1 MKNLIRLTRPYQ
13 WVKNI
18 FILLPLFFGGALTDR
33 QSAIYALMA
42 FFAYSFAASAIY
54 CYNDI
59 IDVEDDRKH
68 SEKCKRPIASG
79 AVSIAQGY
87 VIMALMI
94 MLSAMIIAFMGDR
107 ALLVGGVVVTYFMLD
122 ILYCRLL
129 KHYAI
134 VDVCV
139 LSFGF
144 VLRILAGGFATEI
157 TPSNWLV
164 MMTFLLTL
172 FLSFA
177 KRRDDVVR
185 MQKTGEAPRH
195 NTERYNLTV
204 INQAV
209 TITASVT
216 VVCYIM
222 YTISPA
228 VIQRTGSEYVY
239 LTSVFVIL
247 GLLRYMQLTLVDEK
261 SGDPTKMLYSDHFL
275 QLVIAMWFAS
285 YLIIIYNPFS

>member
-1 MKNLIRLTRPYQ
+1 
-13 WVKNI
+13 
-18 FILLPLFFGGALTDR
+18 
-33 QSAIYALMA
+33 
-42 FFAYSFAASAIY
+42 
-54 CYNDI
+54 
-59 IDVEDDRKH
+59 
-68 SEKCKRPIASG
+68 
-79 AVSIAQGY
+79 
-87 VIMALMI
+87 MI
-94 MLSAMIIAFMGDR
+94 LSAAFIVLMKDR
-107 ALLVGGVVVTYFMLD
+107 ALLVGGVVVTYFILD
-122 ILYCRLL
+122 ILYCRWL
-129 KHYAI
+129 KRHAI

-144 VLRILAGGFATEI
+144 VLRILAGGFATDI
-157 TPSNWLV
+157 VPSNWLV

-185 MQKTGEAPRH
+185 MMKTGEAPRH
-195 NTERYNLTV
+195 NTERYNLTF

-209 TITASVT
+209 TITAAVT
-216 VVCYIM
+216 VVSYIM
-222 YTISPA
+222 YTVSPS
-228 VIQRTGSEYVY
+228 VTQRIGSDYVY

-285 YLIIIYNPFS
+285 YLIIIYV

>member
-1 MKNLIRLTRPYQ
+1 MKNIIRLTRPYQ
-13 WVKNI
+13 WAKNI
-18 FILLPLFFGGALTDR
+18 FILLPMFFGGALTDIH
-33 QSAIYALMA
+33 SAQMAMMA

-68 SEKCKRPIASG
+68 SEKCHRPIASG
-79 AVSIAQGY
+79 ALSVAQGY
-87 VIMALMI
+87 VIMALM
-94 MLSAMIIAFMGDR
+94 MVLSAVIIALMGDR
-107 ALLVGGVVVTYFMLD
+107 ALLVGSVVVAYFILD

-144 VLRILAGGFATEI
+144 VLRILAGGFATDI

-172 FLSFA
+172 FLAFA

-185 MQKTGEAPRH
+185 MLKTGEAPRH
-195 NTERYNLTV
+195 NTERYNLTF

-209 TITASVT
+209 TITAAVT
-216 VVCYIM
+216 VVSYIM
-222 YTISPA
+222 YTVSPA
-228 VIQRTGSEYVY
+228 VTQRIGSDYVY

-285 YLIIIYNPFS
+285 YLIIIYV

>member
-1 MKNLIRLTRPYQ
+1 MKHIIRLTRPYQ
-13 WVKNI
+13 WAKNI
-18 FILLPLFFGGALTDR
+18 FILLPMFFGGALTDAETA
-33 QSAIYALMA
+33 QYGLMA
-42 FFAYSFAASAIY
+42 FFAFCFTASAIY

-68 SEKCKRPIASG
+68 SEKCRRPIASG
-79 AVSIAQGY
+79 AISIPQGY
-87 VIMALMI
+87 AIMALM
-94 MLSAMIIAFMGDR
+94 MALSAVIIALMGDR
-107 ALLVGGVVVTYFMLD
+107 ALLTGGVILTYFILD

-129 KHYAI
+129 KRHAI

-144 VLRILAGGFATEI
+144 VLRILAGGFATNI

-172 FLSFA
+172 FLAFA

-185 MQKTGEAPRH
+185 MMKTGEAPRH
-195 NTERYNLTV
+195 NTERYNLTF

-216 VVCYIM
+216 VVSYIM

-228 VIQRTGSEYVY
+228 VIERTGSEYVY

-247 GLLRYMQLTLVDEK
+247 GLLRYMQRTLVDEK

-275 QLVIAMWFAS
+275 QLVIAMWFMA
-285 YLIIIYNPFS
+285 YLIIIYI

>member
-1 MKNLIRLTRPYQ
+1 
-13 WVKNI
+13 
-18 FILLPLFFGGALTDR
+18 
-33 QSAIYALMA
+33 
-42 FFAYSFAASAIY
+42 ASAIY

-68 SEKCKRPIASG
+68 SEKCHRPIASG
-79 AVSIAQGY
+79 AISIPQGY
-87 VIMALMI
+87 AIMALM
-94 MLSAMIIAFMGDR
+94 MALSAVIIALMGDR
-107 ALLVGGVVVTYFMLD
+107 ALLTGGVILTYFILD

-129 KHYAI
+129 KRHAI

-144 VLRILAGGFATEI
+144 VLRILAGGFATNI

-172 FLSFA
+172 FLAFA

-185 MQKTGEAPRH
+185 MMKTGEAPRH
-195 NTERYNLTV
+195 NTERYNLTF

-216 VVCYIM
+216 VVSYIM

-228 VIQRTGSEYVY
+228 VIERTGSEYVY

-247 GLLRYMQLTLVDEK
+247 GLLRYMQRTLVDEK

-275 QLVIAMWFAS
+275 QLVIAMWFMA
-285 YLIIIYNPFS
+285 YLIIIYI

>member
-1 MKNLIRLTRPYQ
+1 M
-13 WVKNI
+13 
-18 FILLPLFFGGALTDR
+18 
-33 QSAIYALMA
+33 
-42 FFAYSFAASAIY
+42 
-54 CYNDI
+54 
-59 IDVEDDRKH
+59 
-68 SEKCKRPIASG
+68 
-79 AVSIAQGY
+79 
-87 VIMALMI
+87 MI
-94 MLSAMIIAFMGDR
+94 LSAAFIVLMQDR
-107 ALLVGGVVVTYFMLD
+107 ALLVGGVVVTYFILD
-122 ILYCRLL
+122 ILYCRWL
-129 KHYAI
+129 KRHAI

-144 VLRILAGGFATEI
+144 VLRILAGGFATNI

-172 FLSFA
+172 FLAFA

-185 MQKTGEAPRH
+185 MMKTGEAPRH
-195 NTERYNLTV
+195 NTERYNLTF

-209 TITASVT
+209 TITAAVT
-216 VVCYIM
+216 VVSYIM
-222 YTISPA
+222 YTVSPS
-228 VIQRTGSEYVY
+228 VTQRIGSDYVY

-285 YLIIIYNPFS
+285 YLVIIYV

>member
-1 MKNLIRLTRPYQ
+1 MK
-13 WVKNI
+13 
-18 FILLPLFFGGALTDR
+18 
-33 QSAIYALMA
+33 
-42 FFAYSFAASAIY
+42 
-54 CYNDI
+54 
-59 IDVEDDRKH
+59 
-68 SEKCKRPIASG
+68 
-79 AVSIAQGY
+79 
-87 VIMALMI
+87 
-94 MLSAMIIAFMGDR
+94 DR
-107 ALLVGGVVVTYFMLD
+107 ALLVGGVVVTYFILD
-122 ILYCRLL
+122 ILYCRWL
-129 KHYAI
+129 KRHAI

-144 VLRILAGGFATEI
+144 VLRILAGGFATDI
-157 TPSNWLV
+157 VPSNWLV

-185 MQKTGEAPRH
+185 MMKTGEAPRH
-195 NTERYNLTV
+195 NTERYNLTF

-209 TITASVT
+209 TITAAVT
-216 VVCYIM
+216 VVSYIM
-222 YTISPA
+222 YTVSPS
-228 VIQRTGSEYVY
+228 VTQRIGSDYVY

>member
-1 MKNLIRLTRPYQ
+1 MKNIIRLTRPYQ
-13 WVKNI
+13 WAKNI
-18 FILLPLFFGGALTDR
+18 FILLPMFFGGALTDS
-33 QSAIYALMA
+33 QSAIYAFMA

-59 IDVEDDRKH
+59 IDVEDDRRH

-79 AVSIAQGY
+79 AISIKQGY
-87 VIMALMI
+87 VIMTLMI
-94 MLSAMIIAFMGDR
+94 MLSAAFIVLMKDR
-107 ALLVGGVVVTYFMLD
+107 ALLVGSVVVTYFILD
-122 ILYCRLL
+122 ILYCRWL
-129 KHYAI
+129 KRHAI

-144 VLRILAGGFATEI
+144 VLRILAGGFATDI
-157 TPSNWLV
+157 VPSNWLV

-185 MQKTGEAPRH
+185 MMKTGEAPRH
-195 NTERYNLTV
+195 NTERYNLTF

-209 TITASVT
+209 TITAAVT
-216 VVCYIM
+216 VVSYIM
-222 YTISPA
+222 YTVSPS
-228 VIQRTGSEYVY
+228 VTQRIGSDYVY

-275 QLVIAMWFAS
+275 QLVIAMWFAA
-285 YLIIIYNPFS
+285 YLVIIYV